1 MNSALESTEFCRFFG
16 HPLPF
21 CNIAW
26 HQSQEH
32 GAISGHLLPPGEKA
46 LQGSLLVMSVKCS
59 FSTDGAYLMQY
70 FAIKFIY
77 KSFSINELCFT
88 HSWVTCRVKRQMKW
102 NMQKKTHNIVTK
114 EHYVNYCGSL
124 CNPED
129 AFVLE
134 AFIFCA
140 AANVHV
146 SHALNQ
152 AHRRGKE
159 GIIC

>member
-1 MNSALESTEFCRFFG
+1 MFYSQLSN
-16 HPLPF
+16 LPGKKTDEM
-21 CNIAW
+21 
-26 HQSQEH
+26 EH
-32 GAISGHLLPPGEKA
+32 A
-46 LQGSLLVMSVKCS
+46 
-59 FSTDGAYLMQY
+59 
-70 FAIKFIY
+70 
-77 KSFSINELCFT
+77 
-88 HSWVTCRVKRQMKW
+88 
-102 NMQKKTHNIVTK
+102 KKTHNIVTK

-159 GIIC
+159 GIICQYVFLQMFFWYYMIHLKFYNEHIFGTFSFKLVLKAILNDSLNIVYKKQHHKVSVIWLFPQT